1 MGSGMSVAR
10 TSQDLTVILAEAR
23 ARRDRLIHD
32 HVGMARRISLK
43 MVRGG
48 GPRVCRE
55 DAVAA
60 AMLGLTEAADRFDP
74 TRGEPFVAFAE
85 KRIRGAVLD
94 ELRRGDFL
102 PRRVRR
108 MARRASEVRGEL
120 EAAGL
125 PITDEAVAAALGV
138 TADEYRDHI
147 APLADAGVS
156 PLDAVAEVTCAWPSP
171 AAEAETRQVM
181 TRAMAAVDDLPAR
194 EAKILA
200 MHYGDDLP
208 YRAIA
213 SELGLT
219 ASRVCQLHTRAI
231 EKIRLSV

>member
-1 MGSGMSVAR
+1 
-10 TSQDLTVILAEAR
+10 
-23 ARRDRLIHD
+23 
-32 HVGMARRISLK
+32 MAKRISMK
-43 MVRGG
+43 MVRGS
-48 GPRVCRE
+48 GPRVSRD

-108 MARRASEVRGEL
+108 MARRAAQVRTEL
-120 EAAGL
+120 EANG
-125 PITDEAVAAALGV
+125 IEVTDERVAAALGI
-138 TADEYRDHI
+138 TADEYRDDI
-147 APLADAGVS
+147 APLADA
-156 PLDAVAEVTCAWPSP
+156 AVTALETNAEVTCAWPSP
-171 AAEAETRQVM
+171 QAQAETNQ
-181 TRAMAAVDDLPAR
+181 DLPSR
-194 EAKILA
+194 EAKILS

-213 SELGLT
+213 AELGLT

-231 EKIRLSV
+231 EKIRAAV

>member
-1 MGSGMSVAR
+1 MSIAR
-10 TSQDLTVILAEAR
+10 TSQDLTLILADVR
-23 ARRDRLIHD
+23 ARRDRLIQE
-32 HVGMARRISLK
+32 HVGMAKRISMK
-43 MVRGG
+43 MVRGS
-48 GPRVCRE
+48 GPRVSRD

-108 MARRASEVRGEL
+108 MARRAAQVRTEL
-120 EAAGL
+120 EANG
-125 PITDEAVAAALGV
+125 IEVTDERVAAALGI
-138 TADEYRDHI
+138 TADEYRDDI
-147 APLADAGVS
+147 APLADA
-156 PLDAVAEVTCAWPSP
+156 AVTALETNAEVTCAWPSP
-171 AAEAETRQVM
+171 ATQAEQNQALDKITD
-181 TRAMAAVDDLPAR
+181 AVEDLPSR
-194 EAKILA
+194 EAKILS

-213 SELGLT
+213 AELGLT

-231 EKIRLSV
+231 EKIRAAV

>member
-1 MGSGMSVAR
+1 MAVVMSVAA
-10 TSQDLTVILAEAR
+10 TSQDLTSILSHAR
-23 ARRDRLIHD
+23 RQRDRLIHD
-32 HVGMARRISLK
+32 HVGMAKRISMK

-48 GPRVCRE
+48 GRIDRD

-102 PRRVRR
+102 PRRVRNT
-108 MARRASEVRGEL
+108 ARKAARIREEL
-120 EAAGL
+120 AAAGTAV
-125 PITDEAVAAALGV
+125 TDETMAAALGI
-138 TADEYRDHI
+138 TADEYRTDV
-147 APLADAGVS
+147 APLADAS
-156 PLDAVAEVTCAWPSP
+156 MSSIETLAEPTTAWPSP
-171 AAEAETRQVM
+171 AAQAEQRQ
-181 TRAMAAVDDLPAR
+181 AMSKIGDAVEKMPAR
-194 EAKILA
+194 DAKILA
-200 MHYGDDLP
+200 MHYHDDLP

-213 SELGLT
+213 QELGLT

-231 EKIRLSV
+231 EKIRAAV

>member
-1 MGSGMSVAR
+1 MSVAR
-10 TSQDLTVILAEAR
+10 TSQDLTAILSHAR
-23 ARRDRLIHD
+23 RQRDRLIED
-32 HVGMARRISLK
+32 HVGMAKRISMR

-48 GPRVCRE
+48 GRVDRD
-55 DAVAA
+55 DAIAA

-102 PRRVRR
+102 PRRVRNT
-108 MARRASEVRGEL
+108 ARRAARVREEL
-120 EAAGL
+120 SAAGTT
-125 PITDEAVAAALGV
+125 ITDETMAQALGI
-138 TADEYRDHI
+138 TAAEYRDEV
-147 APLADAGVS
+147 APLADATMTS
-156 PLDAVAEVTCAWPSP
+156 LETHTEPTTAWPSP
-171 AAEAETRQVM
+171 AAEAEHRQAM
-181 TRAMAAVDDLPAR
+181 TKVSSAVEKMPAR

-200 MHYGDDLP
+200 MHYSDDLP

-213 SELGLT
+213 QELGLT

-231 EKIRLSV
+231 ERIRETV

>member
-1 MGSGMSVAR
+1 MSVAR

-23 ARRDRLIHD
+23 ARRNRLIED

-48 GPRVCRE
+48 NPRVCRE

-108 MARRASEVRGEL
+108 MARRAAQVRAEL
-120 EAAGL
+120 EASGVAV
-125 PITDEAVAAALGV
+125 TDEAVAAALGI
-138 TADEYRDHI
+138 TADEYRDHV
-147 APLADAGVS
+147 APLADA
-156 PLDAVAEVTCAWPSP
+156 AVTALETQAEVTCAWPSP
-171 AAEAETRQVM
+171 AAEAETRQAM
-181 TRAMAAVDDLPAR
+181 TKIEAAVEELPAR

-213 SELGLT
+213 AELGLT

-231 EKIRLSV
+231 ERIRESV